1 MSTCEKSQ
9 RRFTEAAREAAALA
23 RRRKREHRAQFPEQ
37 HQLVM
42 VVVRA
47 VDVPRAFAWQI
58 RRFGHMEPVER
69 SSGTFVDPAEAARCG
84 QSVLDGMRD
93 LMAAGGAA

>member
-23 RRRKREHRAQFPEQ
+23 RQRKREHRAQFPEE

-69 SSGTFVDPAEAARCG
+69 SAGTFLDPAEAARAG
-84 QSVLDGMRD
+84 QAVLDELREA
-93 LMAAGGAA
+93 MAAEG